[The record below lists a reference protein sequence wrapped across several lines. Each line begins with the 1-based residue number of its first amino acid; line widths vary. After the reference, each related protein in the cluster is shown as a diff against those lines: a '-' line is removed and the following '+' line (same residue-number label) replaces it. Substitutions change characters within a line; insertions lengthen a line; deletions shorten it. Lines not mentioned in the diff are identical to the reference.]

1 MRQTSLSQE
10 TKSILPCHIARR
22 ELEDKNKTIKKLKE
36 DRSTANT
43 VTKRRTVGQ
52 EINLLKTFLGDK
64 ISSINQMKEELKY
77 KDIDS
82 NTMDGVRNVNELG
95 KS

>member
-1 MRQTSLSQE
+1 M
-10 TKSILPCHIARR
+10 
-22 ELEDKNKTIKKLKE
+22 
-36 DRSTANT
+36 
-43 VTKRRTVGQ
+43 KRRTVGQ

-64 ISSINQMKEELKY
+64 ISSISQMKEELKY

-95 KS
+95 KNGPQAILLLLDRI